1 MKDELVIFKVSSF
14 DRSELNRH
22 VVNVVKRSQRGF
34 RVVIGDDDNLET
46 TLSPVPQMTPLKVR
60 CHLCTDDNVVSKL
73 SSTVKNVFSKVSSF
87 WGCKRVYA
95 VSYTHLTLP
104 TKVTV

>member
-46 TLSPVPQMTPLKVR
+46 TLSPVPQMTPLKVSDQSTACKHR
-60 CHLCTDDNVVSKL
+60 L
-73 SSTVKNVFSKVSSF
+73 SILL
-87 WGCKRVYA
+87 
-95 VSYTHLTLP
+95 SYLLIDITGIG
-104 TKVTV
+104 

>member
-34 RVVIGDDDNLET
+34 RVVIGEDNNLKATLT
-46 TLSPVPQMTPLKVR
+46 THFKG
-60 CHLCTDDNVVSKL
+60 CHLLTGDNVFFKL
-73 SSTVKNVFSKVSSF
+73 SSSEEKMRMHLISSH
-87 WGCKRVYA
+87 R
-95 VSYTHLTLP
+95 
-104 TKVTV
+104 

>member
-34 RVVIGDDDNLET
+34 RVVIGDDNNLKS
-46 TLSPVPQMTPLKVR
+46 TL
-60 CHLCTDDNVVSKL
+60 L
-73 SSTVKNVFSKVSSF
+73 SLIKDQTLL
-87 WGCKRVYA
+87 
-95 VSYTHLTLP
+95 YTMLS
-104 TKVTV
+104 VEQ

>member
-34 RVVIGDDDNLET
+34 RVVIGEDNN
-46 TLSPVPQMTPLKVR
+46 LKATY
-60 CHLCTDDNVVSKL
+60 TDDNAL
-73 SSTVKNVFSKVSSF
+73 
-87 WGCKRVYA
+87 
-95 VSYTHLTLP
+95 
-104 TKVTV
+104 